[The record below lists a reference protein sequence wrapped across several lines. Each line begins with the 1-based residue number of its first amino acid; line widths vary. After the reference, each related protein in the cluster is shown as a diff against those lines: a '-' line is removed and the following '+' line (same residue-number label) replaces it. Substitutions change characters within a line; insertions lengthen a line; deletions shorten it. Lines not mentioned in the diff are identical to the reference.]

1 MINTLRKEDI
11 KALANIALV
20 KKEDYINGLYNMPGQ
35 NLLKFY
41 FQDDSWFAVRP
52 SGTEPKI
59 KFYFV
64 CIDQSI
70 AAAKNKMHDMYHDLA
85 KTYLKFTITKEQLK
99 DD

>member
-1 MINTLRKEDI
+1 MITRLRTTEI
-11 KALANIALV
+11 KSLAKIKLT

-41 FQDDSWFAVRP
+41 FADDSWFAVRP

-64 CIDQSI
+64 CVDKTSEQ
-70 AAAKNKMHDMYHDLA
+70 AKIKMHSMYQELA
-85 KTYLKFTITKEQLK
+85 KQYLKIPVTKEQLQ